1 MVGFILI
8 GTSLYF
14 LAQFQCFSSGE
25 SSFGLS
31 YHGGKLMTEP
41 VSVNILWFGTGW
53 QESDREAIRTSV
65 TSLTSSQYLV
75 KDSEVPTLGN
85 WWEIIRQYGDSN
97 NVPVTD
103 RVDLGAECFYT
114 GPELNMTLDQVVYIG
129 RSVFNKSSIKGFDG
143 NLNCHWLFEVN
154 DNSIYHIVF
163 SYTVMFLDSKEQR
176 QLMDMCSG
184 RFQLEVFAGLKV
196 NILWARAPQNAA
208 DQCSMLFHGN
218 SYLGPPN
225 GDEKVDS
232 LVGYM
237 LANVAEEV
245 TNQDG
250 SGWIS
255 NDGSGMTVSNSCASP
270 FWRDNGDP
278 PLFRDT
284 EKNMSFNVVGLNGYR
299 YIMPYVWDQKT
310 RNCALKLSETC
321 ETNAMVILR
330 EPKGYLRGGIIVN
343 HSNGLQPYPPNQ
355 KCRWAIHYPTAKFIR
370 FTINYLSVAADSDD
384 HLLICKSKSK
394 SAQCST
400 LKSNNGRYEKNFKLM
415 SSKVYIEFR
424 TGDQV
429 SFESRGWELS
439 YSAGLCY
446 GKENLYKHDG
456 NIGYVASTSFPYVEG
471 LKCQWVLH
479 GKPGTP
485 VFITFTHIN
494 ISKGLDF
501 LAIYNGTMQQIA
513 NFSGLFTGSDLPQL
527 NLSGEVIIAFT
538 TQTDQG
544 EGWSANFY
552 IAHPVNHDKVFV
564 VILIVV
570 LALIA
575 ASVSLLAVALA
586 VVRKKLERKNAMDSD
601 ESLTLMST
609 DAIRVE
615 NRIGEGPSAVVY
627 RAVSTDGGLVAIKS
641 LRVIAAE
648 TELQQEIM
656 AKSSSHPNIISF
668 LGHSQD
674 GLGRHYF
681 VFEYMGRGDLSLNL
695 RERGETLD
703 LDKRIAIALQICSAI
718 QMLHMYLKP
727 PVYHGNITSENI
739 FLDEFYN
746 AKLGGFGAAK
756 YCSSSN
762 RANPEQ
768 LSEMAEDIWSF
779 GLLLVELLRGEP
791 LVDRETYK
799 NYRRLEEINEL
810 LGSQECVDR
819 RLTIPHETCKMGFAK
834 LGEIAKW
841 CIGSSWRVEG
851 GKNNPKIGDVL
862 SGLKQVKLLFSTA
875 SG

>member
-1 MVGFILI
+1 
-8 GTSLYF
+8 
-14 LAQFQCFSSGE
+14 
-25 SSFGLS
+25 
-31 YHGGKLMTEP
+31 
-41 VSVNILWFGTGW
+41 
-53 QESDREAIRTSV
+53 
-65 TSLTSSQYLV
+65 
-75 KDSEVPTLGN
+75 
-85 WWEIIRQYGDSN
+85 
-97 NVPVTD
+97 
-103 RVDLGAECFYT
+103 
-114 GPELNMTLDQVVYIG
+114 
-129 RSVFNKSSIKGFDG
+129 
-143 NLNCHWLFEVN
+143 
-154 DNSIYHIVF
+154 
-163 SYTVMFLDSKEQR
+163 
-176 QLMDMCSG
+176 
-184 RFQLEVFAGLKV
+184 
-196 NILWARAPQNAA
+196 
-208 DQCSMLFHGN
+208 
-218 SYLGPPN
+218 
-225 GDEKVDS
+225 
-232 LVGYM
+232 
-237 LANVAEEV
+237 
-245 TNQDG
+245 
-250 SGWIS
+250 
-255 NDGSGMTVSNSCASP
+255 
-270 FWRDNGDP
+270 
-278 PLFRDT
+278 
-284 EKNMSFNVVGLNGYR
+284 
-299 YIMPYVWDQKT
+299 
-310 RNCALKLSETC
+310 
-321 ETNAMVILR
+321 MVILKK
-330 EPKGYLRGGIIVN
+330 PKGYLRGGIIVN

-355 KCRWAIHYPTAKFIR
+355 RCRWAIHYPTAKFIR
-370 FTINYLSVAADSDD
+370 FTINYLSVATDSDD

-415 SSKVYIEFR
+415 SSEAYIEFR

-429 SFESRGWELS
+429 SFGSRGWELS
-439 YSAGLCY
+439 YSAGKLSQANMTVLTIYIYNVSKLFLIVSCKMLGLCS
-446 GKENLYKHDG
+446 GKEDLYKHDG

-513 NFSGLFTGSDLPQL
+513 NLSGLLTGSDLPQL

-552 IAHPVNHDKVFV
+552 IAHPVNHDKKVFV

-586 VVRKKLERKNAMDSD
+586 VVRKKLERINATDSD
-601 ESLTLMST
+601 EGLMLMSI
-609 DAIRVE
+609 DAIQVE
-615 NRIGEGPSAVVY
+615 NRIGEGPSAAVY
-627 RAVSTDGGLVAIKS
+627 RAVSTDGVLVAIKS
-641 LRVIAAE
+641 LRAIAAE

-668 LGHSQD
+668 LWHSQD

-703 LDKRIAIALQICSAI
+703 WDKRISIAFQIGSAI

-746 AKLGGFGAAK
+746 AKLGGFGAAN

-779 GLLLVELLRGEP
+779 GLLLVELIRGEP

-799 NYRRLEEINEL
+799 NSRRLEEINEL

-819 RLTIPHETCKMGFAK
+819 RLTIPHETCKMCFVK

-841 CIGSSWRVEG
+841 CIDSSWRVEG
-851 GKNNPKIGDVL
+851 GENNPKIGDVL

>member
-1 MVGFILI
+1 LYLNIFPHSESGGKLPMYPLLI
-8 GTSLYF
+8 EWTECCSPALE
-14 LAQFQCFSSGE
+14 ASGE

-53 QESDREAIRTSV
+53 QESDREAIRMSV

-97 NVPVTD
+97 NVPATD

-129 RSVFNKSSIKGFDG
+129 RSVFNKSSIK
-143 NLNCHWLFEVN
+143 
-154 DNSIYHIVF
+154 
-163 SYTVMFLDSKEQR
+163 DSKEQR

-255 NDGSGMTVSNSCASP
+255 NDGSGMT
-270 FWRDNGDP
+270 
-278 PLFRDT
+278 DT
-284 EKNMSFNVVGLNGYR
+284 GKNMSFNVVGLNGYR

-330 EPKGYLRGGIIVN
+330 EPKGYLRGGII
-343 HSNGLQPYPPNQ
+343 
-355 KCRWAIHYPTAKFIR
+355 
-370 FTINYLSVAADSDD
+370 
-384 HLLICKSKSK
+384 SKSK

-439 YSAGLCY
+439 YSAG
-446 GKENLYKHDG
+446 
-456 NIGYVASTSFPYVEG
+456 
-471 LKCQWVLH
+471 
-479 GKPGTP
+479 
-485 VFITFTHIN
+485 
-494 ISKGLDF
+494 
-501 LAIYNGTMQQIA
+501 
-513 NFSGLFTGSDLPQL
+513 SDLPQL
-527 NLSGEVIIAFT
+527 NLSGEVIIAFI

-851 GKNNPKIGDVL
+851 
-862 SGLKQVKLLFSTA
+862 VKLLFSTA

>member
-1 MVGFILI
+1 
-8 GTSLYF
+8 
-14 LAQFQCFSSGE
+14 
-25 SSFGLS
+25 
-31 YHGGKLMTEP
+31 
-41 VSVNILWFGTGW
+41 
-53 QESDREAIRTSV
+53 
-65 TSLTSSQYLV
+65 
-75 KDSEVPTLGN
+75 
-85 WWEIIRQYGDSN
+85 
-97 NVPVTD
+97 
-103 RVDLGAECFYT
+103 
-114 GPELNMTLDQVVYIG
+114 
-129 RSVFNKSSIKGFDG
+129 
-143 NLNCHWLFEVN
+143 
-154 DNSIYHIVF
+154 
-163 SYTVMFLDSKEQR
+163 
-176 QLMDMCSG
+176 
-184 RFQLEVFAGLKV
+184 
-196 NILWARAPQNAA
+196 
-208 DQCSMLFHGN
+208 
-218 SYLGPPN
+218 
-225 GDEKVDS
+225 
-232 LVGYM
+232 
-237 LANVAEEV
+237 
-245 TNQDG
+245 
-250 SGWIS
+250 
-255 NDGSGMTVSNSCASP
+255 
-270 FWRDNGDP
+270 
-278 PLFRDT
+278 
-284 EKNMSFNVVGLNGYR
+284 
-299 YIMPYVWDQKT
+299 
-310 RNCALKLSETC
+310 
-321 ETNAMVILR
+321 MVILR

-343 HSNGLQPYPPNQ
+343 RSNGLQPYPPNQ

-384 HLLICKSKSK
+384 HLLICRSKSK
-394 SAQCST
+394 SAECST

-544 EGWSANFY
+544 EGWSANSY

-586 VVRKKLERKNAMDSD
+586 VVRKKLELKNAMDSD
-601 ESLTLMST
+601 ERLTLMST

-703 LDKRIAIALQICSAI
+703 LDK
-718 QMLHMYLKP
+718 
-727 PVYHGNITSENI
+727 
-739 FLDEFYN
+739 
-746 AKLGGFGAAK
+746 
-756 YCSSSN
+756 
-762 RANPEQ
+762 
-768 LSEMAEDIWSF
+768 
-779 GLLLVELLRGEP
+779 
-791 LVDRETYK
+791 
-799 NYRRLEEINEL
+799 
-810 LGSQECVDR
+810 
-819 RLTIPHETCKMGFAK
+819 
-834 LGEIAKW
+834 
-841 CIGSSWRVEG
+841 
-851 GKNNPKIGDVL
+851 
-862 SGLKQVKLLFSTA
+862 
-875 SG
+875 